1 MCRRRVDRAQSV
13 AELNYRGERRHL
25 TLPAYGEVA
34 GVATNSRGHIFVYAR
49 TGHAV
54 ATLGDER
61 TFYHG
66 GSRLFQF
73 DPSGKFVREIGQGTY
88 GFDFAQQVRIDPQD
102 NIWAVDA
109 GSNVLTKFDSEGR
122 FLMVIGRKPESIP
135 VRQGPGVP
143 ARILDD
149 PPAGAPA
156 PATGRRRWWWWRR
169 RGRKGASRRRHAQ
182 RILQPADRH
191 RVRQRG
197 QRLHRR
203 RNGQQQSHRGVQ
215 PRRQLGDAAGD
226 KPDRARASST
236 RSAGLSAMPPAI
248 STWRMRATTAFRSST
263 AQGTFKSQITGIGS
277 PQAICITGG
286 SPQYLYSSNS
296 NDPESMDNGEIY
308 KISTRRTSRW
318 QVRQGRKS
326 SGRVRHGQFARLPHG
341 EYAVGRRGLELAGAE
356 SDVEAI
362 ERQFGQ
368 RPKDLRDG
376 NT

>member
-1 MCRRRVDRAQSV
+1 MKRLVWFVGVASVALGASMAAQSV
-13 AELNYRGERRHL
+13 PELSFEANADIL

-66 GSRLFQF
+66 GARLFQF
-73 DPSGKFVREIGQGTY
+73 DQNGKFVREIGQGTY

-109 GSNVLTKFDSEGR
+109 GSNALTKFDSEGR

-156 PATGRRRWWWWRR
+156 PAAGPGGGGGGGGGGGAAAAKAPPGAGTHSESFNRPTDIAFDKEGNVYIADGMGTNNRIAVFNRDGNWARGWGQTGSGPAQFNKI
-169 RGRKGASRRRHAQ
+169 RGIVA
-182 RILQPADRH
+182 
-191 RVRQRG
+191 
-197 QRLHRR
+197 
-203 RNGQQQSHRGVQ
+203 
-215 PRRQLGDAAGD
+215 DAAGNLYVAD
-226 KPDRARASST
+226 SGNNRIQVFDT
-236 RSAGLSAMPPAI
+236 
-248 STWRMRATTAFRSST
+248 
-263 AQGTFKSQITGIGS
+263 QGTFKSQITGIGS

-308 KISTRRTSRW
+308 KISTDGK
-318 QVRQGRKS
+318 VVGRFGKA
-326 SGRVRHGQFARLPHG
+326 GRVPG
-341 EYAVGRRGLELAGAE
+341 EFGMVNSVDCRSENTLWVGEVWNWRAQKVTLKR
-356 SDVEAI
+356 
-362 ERQFGQ
+362 
-368 RPKDLRDG
+368 
-376 NT
+376 